1 MTTVKIKFRES
12 TVEANA
18 GKIYVQVIH
27 NRETSTIKTALKIS
41 LEQWQNKSLP
51 DEIYD
56 IENMIKS
63 SIVYL
68 EQTHQKFSV
77 SDIVKAYQHY
87 EERSL
92 FYFMG
97 KVIEQLKNL
106 SKFRTAETYTSTLN
120 SLKRYREN
128 VDIELHNINGEIVK
142 GYEVYLYKSG
152 VKPNTI
158 TFYMRIFRATY
169 NRAVDEDLILSKQPF
184 KHISIKAEKTLKRAL
199 TSNELKLLSKENISQ
214 FPAMEFAR
222 DMFLFSFYTRG
233 MSFIDM
239 AHLRKR
245 DLQNGILSYRRSK
258 TNQALH
264 IRYEK
269 CMQMIVDKYITT
281 NTPYLLP
288 IIKSTDKDFIKQYNV
303 AIYTVNKNLKRI
315 AKLLGLSTNLT
326 TYCARHSW
334 ASIARSKNIPISIIS
349 EGMGHDNEK
358 TTQIYLASL
367 DNQIIDNANKLII
380 SDF

>member
-1 MTTVKIKFRES
+1 
-12 TVEANA
+12 
-18 GKIYVQVIH
+18 
-27 NRETSTIKTALKIS
+27 
-41 LEQWQNKSLP
+41 
-51 DEIYD
+51 
-56 IENMIKS
+56 
-63 SIVYL
+63 
-68 EQTHQKFSV
+68 
-77 SDIVKAYQHY
+77 
-87 EERSL
+87 
-92 FYFMG
+92 
-97 KVIEQLKNL
+97 
-106 SKFRTAETYTSTLN
+106 
-120 SLKRYREN
+120 
-128 VDIELHNINGEIVK
+128 
-142 GYEVYLYKSG
+142 
-152 VKPNTI
+152 
-158 TFYMRIFRATY
+158 MRIFRATY

-199 TSNELKLLSKENISQ
+199 TASDLRLLSKEDLSQ

-239 AHLRKR
+239 AHLRKK

-269 CMQMIVDKYITT
+269 CMQKIVDKYAISDI
-281 NTPYLLP
+281 PYLLP
-288 IIKSTDKDFIKQYNV
+288 IIKSTDKDFMKQYNV
-303 AIYTVNKNLKRI
+303 AIYTINKNLKRT
-315 AKLLGLSTNLT
+315 AKLLGLSINLT

-334 ASIARSKNIPISIIS
+334 ASIARSKNIPISVIS

-367 DNQIIDNANKLII
+367 DSQIIDNANKLVI